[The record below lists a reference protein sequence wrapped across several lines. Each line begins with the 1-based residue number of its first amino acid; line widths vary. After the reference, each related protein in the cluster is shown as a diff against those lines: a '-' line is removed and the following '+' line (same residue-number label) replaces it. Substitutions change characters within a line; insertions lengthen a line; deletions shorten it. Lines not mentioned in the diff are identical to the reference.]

1 MRLEVKR
8 MIFVQLTDDQRGEL
22 RQVSRQAVGRVA
34 LRAQMVLLSDR
45 SFSVP
50 QIAEIHDC
58 GEDVVRTW
66 LHRYQEQGVA
76 GLEDEPRSGGPPK
89 DPMARHIVDTQASQS
104 PECSGHIQTCWTV
117 RLLSAFL
124 AVRFHLVLSPSTVRR
139 LLHQMDWRWV
149 RPRLAPAGVL
159 RRKQDPAASVKLAAI
174 ERAKDLAAQGLIQL
188 LFCDECDLHLLPV
201 IRAMW
206 MKRDRV
212 RVPTPGQ
219 NARHAFFGAL
229 DARSGRFH
237 WIDHDRKL
245 AVYFVAFLDQL
256 VALYPEDV
264 LYLVLDSAPTHTA
277 KVVERWLAAHPRVAV
292 LWLPKYAAH
301 EVNPAERIWGLMKDE
316 VAANRLAGSM
326 AFLVAQA
333 RRFFQDLG
341 PHPVALPQAA

>member
-1 MRLEVKR
+1 
-8 MIFVQLTDDQRGEL
+8 MIFVELTDHQRREL

-66 LHRYQEQGVA
+66 LHRYTERGIA

-89 DPMARHIVDTQASQS
+89 NPMAGHIVDAQASQS
-104 PECSGHIQTCWTV
+104 PQCSGHVQTCWTV
-117 RLLSAFL
+117 HLLTAFL
-124 AVRFHLVLSPSTVRR
+124 ASRFHLALSPATVRR
-139 LLHQMDWRWV
+139 LLKAMGWRWA
-149 RPRLAPAGVL
+149 RPRLAPASVL
-159 RRKQDPAASVKLAAI
+159 RRKRDPEASGKLAAI
-174 ERAKDLAAQGLIQL
+174 EAAKALAARGLIQL

-206 MKRDRV
+206 MKGDRV

-237 WIDHDRKL
+237 GTDHDRKL
-245 AVYFVAFLDQL
+245 AVYFVAFLEQV
-256 VALYPEDV
+256 VACYPDEPV
-264 LYLVLDSAPTHTA
+264 YLVLDSAPTHTA
-277 KVVERWLAAHPRVAV
+277 KVVKRWLAAHPRVQV

-301 EVNPAERIWGLMKDE
+301 EVNPAERIWGLMKDH
-316 VAANRLAGSM
+316 VAANRLAGSIDH
-326 AFLVAQA
+326 LVSVAQ
-333 RRFFQDLG
+333 RFFQELA
-341 PHPVALPQAA
+341 PHPVSLTAGA